1 MGEESPS
8 GLAQLSMF
16 RMQCPICEHAN
27 PADARFCNACGAPL
41 YLAPCPRCGAMNDL
55 IATECHECGVGLA
68 GQRTGA
74 LARQPGM
81 IEGGTTPAA
90 AMRSPARASEPA
102 PNQSPGGDARQPVGE
117 PAVDPQ
123 EKLRELRR
131 LMDAPI
137 GAKPAMAPQKSRGD
151 GSSGASEARGA
162 MVRAS
167 GSSAPGRIVTTAR
180 PLPPDSVSPPG
191 RRRSIV
197 IAGTLALAA
206 CVVLGYYA
214 YRKPMPADSA
224 RAPAASSETKAR
236 VGSTGSG
243 AIVNTEA
250 PAPRTPPASTPGP
263 VESAA
268 VQDTKPPA
276 PPPERGAAAT
286 SERSVEGVEAR
297 RSKSEAKDAPAV
309 STTPPV
315 KPSAALARSPE
326 GPRSTGRVTERSPD
340 AAAAEAVLT
349 PRPQAPSAGV
359 RIEPPPP
366 RLGPCTEALAALG
379 LCTLEPNQ
387 RRD

>member
-1 MGEESPS
+1 
-8 GLAQLSMF
+8 
-16 RMQCPICEHAN
+16 
-27 PADARFCNACGAPL
+27 
-41 YLAPCPRCGAMNDL
+41 
-55 IATECHECGVGLA
+55 
-68 GQRTGA
+68 
-74 LARQPGM
+74 
-81 IEGGTTPAA
+81 
-90 AMRSPARASEPA
+90 MRSPERASDPA
-102 PNQSPGGDARQPVGE
+102 PNQPPGSDPRQPV
-117 PAVDPQ
+117 VDPQ

-137 GAKPAMAPQKSRGD
+137 GPARAMAPQKDGGD
-151 GSSGASEARGA
+151 GSRRASEARAA
-162 MVRAS
+162 MVGAS
-167 GSSAPGRIVTTAR
+167 GGSAPPRDVANAPT
-180 PLPPDSVSPPG
+180 LPAESGSTPG